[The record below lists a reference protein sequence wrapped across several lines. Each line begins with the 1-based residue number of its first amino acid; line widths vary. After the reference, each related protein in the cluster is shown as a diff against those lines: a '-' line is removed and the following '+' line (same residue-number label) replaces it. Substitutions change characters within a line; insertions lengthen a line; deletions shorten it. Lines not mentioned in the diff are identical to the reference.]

1 MEPIIKVRYKEK
13 FLFLFL
19 VFLNSVHSVPI
30 CDKTPVGQGTDKI
43 PGDNGFAIQL
53 SGSPR
58 KYRPNQVYT
67 IKLSGAHEE
76 HPAKFQGFMMVAE
89 PSPGNMAIQS
99 PTSLGTFQLLP
110 GDAMTKFSHKC
121 SHSVEAT
128 SSMNKEHITVYWTS
142 PPQGAGCIDFK
153 AMVV

>member
-1 MEPIIKVRYKEK
+1 MK
-13 FLFLFL
+13 FCT
-19 VFLNSVHSVPI
+19 S
-30 CDKTPVGQGTDKI
+30 QGPRVLIFFKI
-43 PGDNGFAIQL
+43 FHDLIRF
-53 SGSPR
+53 S
-58 KYRPNQVYT
+58 T
-67 IKLSGAHEE
+67 IFFQGAHEE

-128 SSMNKEHITVYWTS
+128 SSMNKEHITVS
-142 PPQGAGCIDFK
+142 RNFHISLLVC
-153 AMVV
+153 

>member
-1 MEPIIKVRYKEK
+1 MYSYFSKIFNDLN
-13 FLFLFL
+13 FLLF
-19 VFLNSVHSVPI
+19 F
-30 CDKTPVGQGTDKI
+30 Q
-43 PGDNGFAIQL
+43 
-53 SGSPR
+53 
-58 KYRPNQVYT
+58 
-67 IKLSGAHEE
+67 GAHEE

-128 SSMNKEHITVYWTS
+128 SSMNKEHITVS
-142 PPQGAGCIDFK
+142 RNFHISLLVC
-153 AMVV
+153 